1 MSISAFLCSF
11 WSLDSDEVKQISTA
25 IFLVSVVTFALFW
38 FRSKVR
44 RPSLPPGPRG
54 LPLVGYLPFLLRN
67 IHRTFADLA
76 EIYGAVFKLR
86 IGNKLCVVLN
96 SPSSIN
102 EAFRHHE
109 TVFPNRDTTVCA
121 LLCSY
126 DGSGI
131 VFTQDGDDWKKLR
144 KIFVRKMLSKSFLDA
159 SYSVRRQEVRK
170 VIKGVFESAGT
181 PIDIGKVGFLA
192 TMKSVLAMTWG
203 DSGRLIGEDGIDLDV
218 KFRAVMDELAVLLGT
233 PNLSDIFPILG
244 WFDLQG
250 IASRTKK
257 AMRVCDE
264 ILNTAIEEQRKT
276 GGNGVVKG
284 GYLQLLL
291 ELEDDQ
297 DNSNP
302 ITDDQLK
309 ALLLVRF

>member
-1 MSISAFLCSF
+1 M
-11 WSLDSDEVKQISTA
+11 
-25 IFLVSVVTFALFW
+25 
-38 FRSKVR
+38 
-44 RPSLPPGPRG
+44 
-54 LPLVGYLPFLLRN
+54 
-67 IHRTFADLA
+67 
-76 EIYGAVFKLR
+76 
-86 IGNKLCVVLN
+86 
-96 SPSSIN
+96 
-102 EAFRHHE
+102 
-109 TVFPNRDTTVCA
+109 
-121 LLCSY
+121 
-126 DGSGI
+126 
-131 VFTQDGDDWKKLR
+131 
-144 KIFVRKMLSKSFLDA
+144 
-159 SYSVRRQEVRK
+159 
-170 VIKGVFESAGT
+170 IKGVFESAGT

-244 WFDLQG
+244 RFDLQG

-264 ILNTAIEEQRKT
+264 ILNTAIEEQRKM

-291 ELEDDQ
+291 ELEDDE

>member
-11 WSLDSDEVKQISTA
+11 WSLDSDEKQISTA
-25 IFLVSVVTFALFW
+25 MFLVFVVTFALFW
-38 FRSKVR
+38 FRPKVR

-67 IHRTFADLA
+67 VHRTFADLA
-76 EIYGAVFKLR
+76 EIYGPVFKLR
-86 IGNKLCVVLN
+86 RL
-96 SPSSIN
+96 
-102 EAFRHHE
+102 RHCLH
-109 TVFPNRDTTVCA
+109 PGRH
-121 LLCSY
+121 
-126 DGSGI
+126 
-131 VFTQDGDDWKKLR
+131 DWKKLR
-144 KIFVRKMLSKSFLDA
+144 KIFVRKMLSRSFLDA

-244 WFDLQG
+244 RFDLQG
-250 IASRTKK
+250 IASRTNK

-264 ILNTAIEEQRKT
+264 ILNTAIEEQRKM
-276 GGNGVVKG
+276 GGNVLDFDEKFGVVNKK
-284 GYLQLLL
+284 LNPLVAIPTPRL
-291 ELEDDQ
+291 
-297 DNSNP
+297 SN
-302 ITDDQLK
+302 LN
-309 ALLLVRF
+309 LYSV

>member
-11 WSLDSDEVKQISTA
+11 WSLDSDEKQISTA
-25 IFLVSVVTFALFW
+25 MFLVFVVTFALFW
-38 FRSKVR
+38 FRPKVR

-67 IHRTFADLA
+67 VHRTFADLA
-76 EIYGAVFKLR
+76 EIYGPVFKVR

-109 TVFPNRDTTVCA
+109 TVFPNRDTTLRRLRHC
-121 LLCSY
+121 LHP
-126 DGSGI
+126 GRH
-131 VFTQDGDDWKKLR
+131 DWKKLR
-144 KIFVRKMLSKSFLDA
+144 KIFVRKMLSRSFLDA

-244 WFDLQG
+244 RFDLQG
-250 IASRTKK
+250 IASRTNK

-264 ILNTAIEEQRKT
+264 ILNTAIEEQRKM
-276 GGNGVVKG
+276 GGNAVGPNQQVG
-284 GYLQLLL
+284 GKIYL
-291 ELEDDQ
+291 DDPPEF
-297 DNSNP
+297 SH
-302 ITDDQLK
+302 K
-309 ALLLVRF
+309 E